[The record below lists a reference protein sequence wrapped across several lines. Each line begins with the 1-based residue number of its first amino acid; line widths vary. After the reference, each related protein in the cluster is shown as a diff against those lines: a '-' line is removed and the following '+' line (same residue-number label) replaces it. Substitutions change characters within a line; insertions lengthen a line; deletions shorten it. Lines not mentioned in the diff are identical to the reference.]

1 MNAKVVIVGQGYVGL
16 PVAMR
21 AVEVGF
27 EVVGL
32 DSDKNRVQELQAG
45 RSYIGDVSSSA
56 LAQALSSGRYLPTSD
71 YAEAQGFGVAVIT
84 VPTPLREMLPDLSFI
99 EDAAAMLAPSLT
111 VGATVILEST
121 TYPGT
126 TEELLV
132 PILER
137 HSGLQAGRDFRVGYS
152 PERIDPGNQTWGFV
166 ETPKVVSGIDAT
178 SLAAVRSFYDALV
191 NQTVPVS
198 YTHLTLPTTPY
209 V

>member
-1 MNAKVVIVGQGYVGL
+1 MAGDGQHDNPINAQHPYGRCQAEAGKPMNAKLVIVGQGYVGL

-32 DSDKNRVQELQAG
+32 DCDKNRVQELQRG

-71 YAEAQGFGVAVIT
+71 YAEAQGFGIAVIT
-84 VPTPLREMLPDLSFI
+84 VPTPLRETLPDLSFI
-99 EDAAAMLAPSLT
+99 EDAAAMLAPSLAA
-111 VGATVILEST
+111 GATVILEST

-137 HSGLQAGRDFRVGYS
+137 HSGCLLYTSPSPRD
-152 PERIDPGNQTWGFV
+152 
-166 ETPKVVSGIDAT
+166 
-178 SLAAVRSFYDALV
+178 RS
-191 NQTVPVS
+191 
-198 YTHLTLPTTPY
+198 
-209 V
+209 